1 MPFLDRGSDMGWRS
15 TTGGKASK
23 VKARKANR
31 AKGRG
36 TTKTKRRGVPPA
48 TPRKRLSL
56 SNLQKQLEGRTVE
69 LNESQAQQTAS
80 AEILKVINASVG
92 ELTPV
97 FDIILEKA
105 HSLCDVTTGSLE
117 LYEGDFARSVAT
129 RGMNDRWDQY
139 LRNGYAITEG
149 IRPGYQTTQPR
160 QMVDMRKLVERFP
173 DEPIYH
179 DFIEI
184 GGLRT
189 LLALQLVKD
198 GMAFGRI
205 VATREE
211 ARAFTEKQIS
221 LLQSFA
227 DQA

>member
-1 MPFLDRGSDMGWRS
+1 MTDLPED
-15 TTGGKASK
+15 
-23 VKARKANR
+23 V
-31 AKGRG
+31 
-36 TTKTKRRGVPPA
+36 
-48 TPRKRLSL
+48 
-56 SNLQKQLEGRTVE
+56 VE
-69 LNESQAQQTAS
+69 LRHRLQVSLAERDELLLQQTAT
-80 AEILKVINASVG
+80 AEILKVINSSPG
-92 ELTPV
+92 NLTPV

-129 RGMNDRWDQY
+129 RGMNERWEQY

-189 LLALQLVKD
+189 LLALPLVKD

-227 DQA
+227 DQAVIAMENARLFKETQDRTAEVT

>member
-80 AEILKVINASVG
+80 AEILKVINASPG
-92 ELTPV
+92 DLTPV

-105 HSLCDVTTGSLE
+105 HSLCDVASGSLQ
-117 LYEGDFARSVAT
+117 LYDGDDVRTVAM
-129 RGMNDRWDQY
+129 RGFNERWGQH
-139 LRNGYAITEG
+139 LRQGYKIDDSNREVMETV
-149 IRPGYQTTQPR
+149 RPR
-160 QMVDMRKLVERFP
+160 HIADMR
-173 DEPIYH
+173 
-179 DFIEI
+179 EI
-184 GGLRT
+184 L
-189 LLALQLVKD
+189 
-198 GMAFGRI
+198 
-205 VATREE
+205 
-211 ARAFTEKQIS
+211 
-221 LLQSFA
+221 
-227 DQA
+227 